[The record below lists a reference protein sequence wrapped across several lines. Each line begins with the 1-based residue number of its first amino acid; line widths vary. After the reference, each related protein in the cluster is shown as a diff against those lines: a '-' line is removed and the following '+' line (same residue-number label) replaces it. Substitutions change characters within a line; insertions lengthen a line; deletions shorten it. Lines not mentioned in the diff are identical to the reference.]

1 MLQSIAVST
10 PNLLI
15 VDDDEQIL
23 DCFRCTFSLDQL
35 SLQTATNA
43 AEALCLFREVP
54 FDVVIADVR
63 LPDSYGIHRDSL
75 DNKLPGGW
83 VFAGIE
89 IVYRGFKSCQWN
101 SVLGKR
107 LCWTTSGQS
116 AVLGSGVQPPLQ
128 NPR

>member
-23 DCFRCTFSLDQL
+23 DCFRCTFSLD
-35 SLQTATNA
+35 N
-43 AEALCLFREVP
+43 
-54 FDVVIADVR
+54 
-63 LPDSYGIHRDSL
+63 
-75 DNKLPGGW
+75 NLPGGW